1 MKKILVSLIL
11 GAVLAHSAVAV
22 ASDKMKKFAV
32 TMTNTHAFHVLTP
45 LVVTSHNHHFSL
57 FKLGEPASE
66 GLAFQA
72 EFGDPSMLLAELN
85 DNPEVYS
92 STTNGAVLLPG
103 QSVTIE
109 IMAPKR
115 SWFSISSMLAGT
127 NDAFV
132 AAQNIKAPKRRHPHH
147 RPMMPIMS
155 HVYDAGSEADNEDC
169 AYIPGPPCA
178 PASGNLRATE
188 NAEGFV
194 SISNGVHGG
203 VDLNPKDSDW
213 RNPVAIVSIKRL

>member
-11 GAVLAHSAVAV
+11 GGLIAHSTVTV
-22 ASDKMKKFAV
+22 ASDKMKKFAITV
-32 TMTNTHAFHVLTP
+32 TNTHAFHVLTP
-45 LVVTSHNHHFSL
+45 IVVASHKPDFAL
-57 FKLGEPASE
+57 FKVGEPASE
-66 GLAFQA
+66 GLAYQA
-72 EFGDPSMLLAELN
+72 EFGDPSMLLAELS
-85 DNPEVYS
+85 DNPKIFS

-103 QSVTIE
+103 KSVTLE

-127 NDAFV
+127 NDAIV
-132 AAQNIKAPKRRHPHH
+132 AVKNIKAPRRSHPHH
-147 RPMMPIMS
+147 APIMS
-155 HVYDAGSEADNEDC
+155 IMTHVYDAGSEADNEDC

-178 PASGNLRATE
+178 PASGNLRAPE

-203 VDLNPKDSDW
+203 VDLNPMDSDW
-213 RNPVAIVSIKRL
+213 RESVAVVSVKRL